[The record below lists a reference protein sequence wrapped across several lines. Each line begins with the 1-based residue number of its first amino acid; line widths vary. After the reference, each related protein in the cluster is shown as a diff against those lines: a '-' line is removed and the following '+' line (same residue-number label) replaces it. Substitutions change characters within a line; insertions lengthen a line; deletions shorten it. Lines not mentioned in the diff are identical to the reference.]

1 MDITDII
8 RHHDNLPHRQQPE
21 GIYFLRTSTLLETA
35 GLLTERPQ
43 VAEALVDRLRHD
55 EGLRYEM
62 HCWVIMPDHVHLM
75 LRPLPRGHGWVPIA
89 EIMHALKGTSAHKIN
104 RLLGRRGPFW
114 LDEYFDHEVRSDR
127 EYADL
132 KHYIWCNPLK
142 AGPVAH
148 PRDWP
153 WYWERGWG

>member
-8 RHHDNLPHRQQPE
+8 RHHDNLPHWQQPE
-21 GIYFLRTSTLLETA
+21 GIYFLRTSTLFETA
-35 GLLTERPQ
+35 GLLTGRSQ
-43 VAEALVDRLRHD
+43 VTEALVDCLRHD

-62 HCWVIMPDHVHLM
+62 HCWVIMPDHVHMM
-75 LRPLPRGHGWVPIA
+75 LHPLQRGHGWVPIA
-89 EIMHALKGTSAHKIN
+89 EIMQALKGASAHRMN
-104 RLLGRRGPFW
+104 RLLGRHGPLW

-132 KHYIWCNPLK
+132 KHYIWCNPMA
-142 AGPVAH
+142 AGLVAH

-153 WYWERGWG
+153 WYWERGRD